1 MIDGHTEHVF
11 ELVERAAPTWAVISE
26 FRGQFG
32 WLSNF
37 SPSVLWW
44 EGVCYPTVEH
54 AFQAGK
60 TLDMNL
66 RQQIADAP
74 TPSKAKQLGWSFIPR
89 PGWRERIRHQV
100 MADVLAAKFTT
111 PSLAARLIATGTAL
125 LVEGNT
131 HCDSDWGWCKCI
143 RHRSRPGNNYLGR
156 ALMRLR
162 AQLNPDLAG
171 RWTHV
176 AATGH
181 RPHKIPKDR
190 RDSVEDR
197 LAYATDKLV
206 RERGM
211 EVAISGLAQGV
222 DLRWAEMASAAGAR
236 VWGYSPYPEQAQ
248 RWSQTWVHR
257 RRKVIESAERVE
269 HLAPEFANYH
279 LHNRNRWMIHD
290 SHAIVCVADTSR
302 TSGGTVEA
310 LKYAHK
316 RIPMVLIDLNDDEV
330 RLVQPRI
337 PVDQVA

>member
-1 MIDGHTEHVF
+1 MFD
-11 ELVERAAPTWAVISE
+11 LVERAAPTSAVICD
-26 FRGQFG
+26 FRGPFG

-37 SPSVLWW
+37 SPSVLEW
-44 EGVCYPTVEH
+44 EGVWYPTVEH

-60 TLDMNL
+60 TLDMNR

-74 TPSKAKQLGWSFIPR
+74 SPGKAKELGWSFIPR

-100 MADVLAAKFTT
+100 MAEVLAAKFAT

-125 LVEGNT
+125 LVEGNS
-131 HCDSDWGWCKCI
+131 HCDNDWGWCRCLK
-143 RHRSRPGNNYLGR
+143 HRSRPGNNYLGR

-190 RDSVEDR
+190 RESVESR
-197 LAYATDKLV
+197 LTYAIEKLV

-222 DLRWAEMASAAGAR
+222 DLQYAEMAKEEGAR
-236 VWGYSPYPEQAQ
+236 VWGYSPYPEQPQ
-248 RWSQTWVHR
+248 RWSQTWAQR
-257 RRKVIESAERVE
+257 RRQVMAGAERVE

-279 LHNRNRWMIHD
+279 LHNRNRWMIND
-290 SHAIVCVADTSR
+290 AQAIVVVADTSR
-302 TSGGTVEA
+302 TSGGTIEA
-310 LKYAHK
+310 LNYART

-337 PVDQVA
+337 PAGAGA